1 LVLPDLALDPPGEPA
16 LGRDAVPS
24 VQALV
29 QEHFAYVWRLCRR
42 LGLSESDADD
52 AAQQV
57 FITAARRAAD
67 IREGSERA
75 FLYGVAANVVAKSRH
90 AVARRRETGDGELDA
105 LEAELPS
112 VEELSDQR
120 QARHVL
126 DTLLDAMPL
135 ELRVVFVLYE
145 VEEQTVAEIAQALE
159 LPVGTAA
166 SRLRRA
172 REDFAARLARLEAR
186 RAFEGAER

>member
-1 LVLPDLALDPPGEPA
+1 LVLPDLAIGPPDERALESEPA
-16 LGRDAVPS
+16 ASVP
-24 VQALV
+24 ALV
-29 QEHFAYVWRLCRR
+29 QAHFGYVWRLCRR

-67 IREGSERA
+67 IRAGSERA

-90 AVARRRETGDGELDA
+90 ALARRREAAGAELDV
-105 LEAELPS
+105 LEADLPS
-112 VEELSDQR
+112 LEELSDQR
-120 QARHVL
+120 KARHVL
-126 DTLLDAMPL
+126 DALLDTMPL

-145 VEEQTVAEIAQALE
+145 VEEQTVAEIALALGI
-159 LPVGTAA
+159 PVGTAA

-172 REDFAARLARLEAR
+172 RDDFAARLARLEAR
-186 RAFEGAER
+186 RRFEGAER